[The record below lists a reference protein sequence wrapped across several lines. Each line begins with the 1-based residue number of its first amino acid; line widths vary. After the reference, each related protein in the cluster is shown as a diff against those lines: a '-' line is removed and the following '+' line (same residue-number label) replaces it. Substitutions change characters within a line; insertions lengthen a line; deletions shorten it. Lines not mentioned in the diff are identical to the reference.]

1 MKYLDRFLMVAAT
14 WLVVSAHAQ
23 NQVQPTSTPGLPV
36 LSQGQTDWSV
46 MYPKKSVRS
55 KAFGLKAAPDELPDH
70 VNNIETGFFCPV
82 FNQSGGSCGAAS
94 GVSYMWGYE
103 INAMRGWQA
112 RGLGP
117 GTEDM
122 SAYFTIANQTGDM
135 KLEANIEYRFPVASI
150 VNGALFVD
158 AGNVWNLPSDTVP
171 DSGDQFRLGTLKQ
184 SVAVN
189 YGLGIRADLSFLLA
203 RIDVGFQ
210 LHNPVLTD
218 RAWALT
224 PLEMFRGR
232 HFAFH
237 FGIGYPF

>member
-1 MKYLDRFLMVAAT
+1 MVAAT
-14 WLVVSAHAQ
+14 FLVVSAHAQ

-112 RGLGP
+112 
-117 GTEDM
+117 ED
-122 SAYFTIANQTGDM
+122 
-135 KLEANIEYRFPVASI
+135 EANRFPSHFTWLMSQCNSDEATMLHN
-150 VNGALFVD
+150 NGAPSVKTYGGQTYSRYFGLQDVEDPDFGWMQGYDKWWEAMQWRAESKNEFPVD
-158 AGNVWNLPSDTVP
+158 VSDET
-171 DSGDQFRLGTLKQ
+171 GRQ
-184 SVAVN
+184 AVKRWLYN
-189 YGLGIRADLSFLLA
+189 HNGR
-203 RIDVGFQ
+203 RISCRWH
-210 LHNPVLTD
+210 L
-218 RAWALT
+218 
-224 PLEMFRGR
+224 
-232 HFAFH
+232 
-237 FGIGYPF
+237 